1 MKFRFRL
8 RLRKAGSKRS
18 RPTLGRLQYL
28 HHQDEDEQSH
38 QTPIALQIDETHQQ
52 SNNMAHI
59 NDGSGDDQSRLWKEI
74 PSPVDEQQIANA
86 QAKVDRMMTLIS
98 DAYEKTLVRN
108 LRLEELDV
116 RSTDL
121 FRDAEKMKNMAH
133 KMQDKFFWEDSELI
147 RWNVIFRKR
156 SFILRILFI
165 RGHRFRVCNCTRWSA
180 GLGIYS

>member
-8 RLRKAGSKRS
+8 RLRKAVRQRS
-18 RPTLGRLQYL
+18 RHALGRL
-28 HHQDEDEQSH
+28 HHQNEDEASCQ
-38 QTPIALQIDETHQQ
+38 QPIELQIDEIQQQ

-59 NDGSGDDQSRLWKEI
+59 NDGSGDEQSRLWKQL

-98 DAYEKTLVRN
+98 DTYEKTLVRN
-108 LRLEELDV
+108 LRLEELDM

-133 KMQDKFFWEDSELI
+133 KMQDKFFWEDSE
-147 RWNVIFRKR
+147 
-156 SFILRILFI
+156 FI
-165 RGHRFRVCNCTRWSA
+165 
-180 GLGIYS
+180 